1 MLTPEKRRLQKNS
14 QKMSTLN
21 KTFLLNLKSMFE
33 NIKLGLLCQKSR
45 ADDWP
50 AILKSVG

>member
-1 MLTPEKRRLQKNS
+1 
-14 QKMSTLN
+14 MSALN
-21 KTFLLNLKSMFE
+21 KTFLSNFKKESMFE

-50 AILKSVG
+50 AIQKSVGQIFER